1 MGDKDNAC
9 ADVEECLFV
18 GVLGGWEG
26 LRGTRGRR
34 RVRVAYMG
42 GIRGRASVVV
52 MMAICTGRDKDG
64 QIGGA
69 SGTVK

>member
-1 MGDKDNAC
+1 MDDKDNAC

-34 RVRVAYMG
+34 RVRVAYTG
-42 GIRGRASVVV
+42 GYKRACV
-52 MMAICTGRDKDG
+52 GGGDDG
-64 QIGGA
+64 YMHR
-69 SGTVK
+69 SR